1 MKRSQWWGRA
11 AAAIFVFVGTFIV
24 AAQLHLDPEPVRLA
38 LVIGVAAALLELV
51 VSVLDPPRSS
61 WHVDSVVPSSQQGR
75 DAQFATYLRIL
86 EGNLSAKTPGP
97 VLQNRLAALAD
108 RRLMLHHGVRRDDP
122 RAAAL
127 LGPELVRDLDGPPRR
142 LSLDEVESH
151 LTRIEAL

>member
-1 MKRSQWWGRA
+1 M
-11 AAAIFVFVGTFIV
+11 
-24 AAQLHLDPEPVRLA
+24 
-38 LVIGVAAALLELV
+38 
-51 VSVLDPPRSS
+51 
-61 WHVDSVVPSSQQGR
+61 
-75 DAQFATYLRIL
+75 
-86 EGNLSAKTPGP
+86 
-97 VLQNRLAALAD
+97 LQNRLAALAD